1 MAIVFNNDL
10 TLGLRGRVGKTFVF
24 RAVGGRTIVSCA
36 PRKPDPRKQ
45 SAAQRRTRA
54 NFKEASA
61 WAVRTLMDAEKKL
74 YYQRRAKLLELP
86 NAYIA
91 AVRDYMRRALDGLHF
106 VTFRQKDSPAECQA
120 LADAEVFGN
129 HRASMDFNSAT
140 CPQKDLSF
148 SSAFHQTS
156 ASSPMRTCHRFA
168 SDAGG

>member
-1 MAIVFNNDL
+1 MDGHWTNIGQIPRDALFSVGTSQKEIRSKSRFKKNLQKNTIWVKRRYVVGRQTLQIMAIVFNNDL

-45 SAAQRRTRA
+45 SVSQRRTRA
-54 NFKEASA
+54 NFKEAAA

-91 AVRDYMRRALDGLHF
+91 AVRDYMRR
-106 VTFRQKDSPAECQA
+106 E
-120 LADAEVFGN
+120 
-129 HRASMDFNSAT
+129 SMD
-140 CPQKDLSF
+140 LIL
-148 SSAFHQTS
+148 
-156 ASSPMRTCHRFA
+156 
-168 SDAGG
+168 